1 MIQRYLN
8 IPKILGKRHS
18 ALLFGARG
26 VGKTKLAEAF
36 LAGQRASLRY
46 DLLEFDTFERLLKDP
61 SIFRLEV
68 AARLKTSEHLVVFVD
83 EIQKVPALLDEAH
96 GLIEQ
101 HKGRLQF
108 LLTGSSA
115 RKLKRSGV
123 NLLAGRAVTLR
134 LHPISWMEDEV
145 ALSRILRLGSLPGV
159 IYDNDIPERT
169 LRSYVETYL
178 KEEIQQE
185 ALVRRLDAFAR
196 FLEIA
201 AQYHGDVINMSRIG
215 ESAGVSSHT
224 IREYFD
230 ILEDTLLGWR
240 IPGWSASARKQL
252 RTAPKFYFFD
262 NGVTNALRGE
272 LGIELRPQTARY
284 GNLFESWVVQEIM
297 RARSYL
303 DLDLKVSY
311 WQTSTSLEV
320 DIILSRGAGQ
330 PLAAIE
336 IKSSTK
342 PTSKDLRGLQAFAAE
357 FPKARRWCLC
367 MTPRPYEVDGV
378 DVVPWRDLFSLM
390 PSL

>member
-1 MIQRYLN
+1 MVLRLLN
-8 IPKILGKRHS
+8 ISKILGKRHS

-26 VGKTKLAEAF
+26 VGKTKLAEAY
-36 LAGQRASLRY
+36 LDDSGDAIRY

-68 AARLKTSEHLVVFVD
+68 AAKLKTTEHLVVFVD
-83 EIQKVPALLDEAH
+83 EIQKVPALLDEVH

-134 LHPISWMEDEV
+134 LHPISWLEDELPLAQV
-145 ALSRILRLGSLPGV
+145 LRLGSLPGV

-185 ALVRRLDAFAR
+185 ALVRRLDAFAK

-201 AQYHGDVINMSRIG
+201 AQYHGDVINMSRIAD
-215 ESAGVSSHT
+215 SAGVSSHT

-240 IPGWSASARKQL
+240 VPGWSASARKQL

-262 NGVTNALRGE
+262 NGVCNALRGE
-272 LGIELRPQTARY
+272 LGIEMRAQTARY
-284 GNLFESWVVQEIM
+284 GNLFEAWVVQEIM
-297 RARSYL
+297 RALSYL

-311 WQTSTSLEV
+311 WQTSSGLEV
-320 DIILSRGAGQ
+320 DVVFSRGAGQ
-330 PLAAIE
+330 PLAAME

-342 PTSKDLRGLQAFAAE
+342 PTSQDLRGLQAFAE
-357 FPKARRWCLC
+357 EHPKARRWCLC
-367 MTPRPYEVDGV
+367 QTPRPYEMDGV
-378 DVVPWRDLFSLM
+378 DVVPWRDLFSLL
-390 PSL
+390 PTI